1 MARKNINL
9 IKLFYLFLLCFFSI
23 IGVSE
28 AENKLLMITDK
39 SCLYCIIWEKQIG
52 KIYPKTDIAKNYSLY
67 RMEINEF
74 KKTKN
79 SKPCIL
85 MGYYNSII
93 LSKIEKPSFM
103 LNQSN
108 TVEISKEAKE
118 AYDILYK
125 YVVDYRR

>member
-67 RMEINEF
+67 RIEIDDF
-74 KKTKN
+74 KKNKN
-79 SKPCIL
+79 
-85 MGYYNSII
+85 NSIKNI
-93 LSKIEKPSFM
+93 KVTPTFIFLQDEKEKGRITGYSNPEMFWWQVDEII
-103 LNQSN
+103 NQ
-108 TVEISKEAKE
+108 
-118 AYDILYK
+118 
-125 YVVDYRR
+125 

>member
-67 RMEINEF
+67 RMEINSF
-74 KKTKN
+74 KKIKN
-79 SKPCIL
+79 
-85 MGYYNSII
+85 NSIKNI
-93 LSKIEKPSFM
+93 KVTPTFIFLQDEKEKGRITGYSNPEMFWWQVDEII
-103 LNQSN
+103 NQS
-108 TVEISKEAKE
+108 KF
-118 AYDILYK
+118 
-125 YVVDYRR
+125 

>member
-1 MARKNINL
+1 MTCKSLNL
-9 IKLFYLFLLCFFSI
+9 IKFLCLFLLCLCSI
-23 IGVSE
+23 IRVSE

-79 SKPCIL
+79 NNLRITNITPTFIFLQDEKEKGRIT
-85 MGYYNSII
+85 GYSNPEMFWWQVDEII
-93 LSKIEKPSFM
+93 
-103 LNQSN
+103 NQ
-108 TVEISKEAKE
+108 
-118 AYDILYK
+118 
-125 YVVDYRR
+125 